1 MKRDQKLLLACK
13 LSLFLLLALTG
24 TALDASHEMFRV
36 TATGSEFTE
45 IEFDLTDYEFTT
57 QEHDG
62 ITYQRLYHPE
72 AGYIFTEGLPE
83 LPILTAMLM
92 IPDYGDV
99 SIEVLGIDKTSQES
113 DILLFPS
120 QGPDLV
126 ISEETGFLYDRE
138 FYKKDI
144 SYPAK
149 LVDIGS
155 PIIMRDFRAVSI
167 AIFPFSY
174 NPGKRE
180 LTIHHNV
187 KVRVSYNR
195 LQPGEN
201 ELNRR
206 SDRISRSF
214 ENIYRAAFLNYDQFR
229 NPDLEY
235 QARSIIV
242 IYHHSPLLEPTVN
255 QFVDWKRD
263 KGFEIT
269 ATNTSALG
277 SSYAIKN
284 YIQNAYDT
292 WENPPEYIIL
302 IGGGS
307 GSFSIPKFYEYSAD
321 GDHPYGLLE
330 GNDDISD
337 AFVGRFPIATSEQ
350 LVTIWN
356 KLRNYEKEPYLTN
369 TDWYEHALLVGD
381 ATTPSGISPSITMRF
396 VKELIEYYNENFQ
409 FTTHYTGSA
418 TTVINNAFNQGIS
431 FFPYRGYIGMSGWTA
446 NASSLNN
453 GLMLP
458 NCFFISCATLSFSNS
473 SNTESVVNMGTP
485 VTPKGAIAAI
495 GMTTGSTRTAFNN
508 AYVGSF
514 MYGIFAEN
522 IRTMGETLAR
532 GKLFLHQNWDIVH
545 PAKPPIHSQKASLM
559 GDPSADIWA
568 GLPKIMNVAYDESLP
583 IGANYIDI
591 TVTDDDSQPIENAWV
606 TIRQVDG
613 SNEVL
618 FETDYTDENG
628 HITHIFD
635 SGATGTVKVTVTKP
649 DYIPHLGTFS
659 FDGDPSV
666 ALDGIDINGE
676 TNAGNS
682 AGIDLTLKNYMS
694 STATNVSGTLSIDS
708 EFIEVTQAV
717 STYPDIPAAGTGDNV
732 TTYQVSFSPDTP
744 SGYRAYFD
752 LEISEGISNN
762 WLSRFVLIINN
773 GHLVVEDISFSVG
786 NVIEPAQNAEMYV
799 TLHNYGNLDVDDVY
813 GTLSGEAFG
822 FTILEPTAYF
832 GNIAAGENATN
843 SLENFEVAV
852 SGTVIPG
859 TVFNLEI
866 DLYNSDGFAQTVPF
880 NLSVGT
886 VTVDDP
892 LGPDSFGYICF
903 DDGDDT
909 YLEAPVYDWI
919 EIAPSLGGSGVNTG
933 LQSDHSNVQ
942 QVTTMDLPF
951 TFRFYDID
959 YDEISICANGWISFG
974 ITEQA
979 TFRNYRLPGPM
990 GPSPIVAAFWDNL
1003 SLASGAVY
1011 TYYDESSSI
1020 FVIQWQNAVNR
1031 VGSAEETFQII
1042 LYDPSV
1048 YLTPTGNGDIK
1059 IQYKVFN
1066 NMNNMTGPE
1075 WGNYCTVGL
1084 EDHTGTVGLE
1094 YTFGNQYPTAARPLG
1109 NETAILFTTGG
1120 IDYENAYIAID
1131 NFSIVGVDNNIPE
1144 FGDIIDISMTLI
1156 NLGGEIAQN
1165 VAAEITS
1172 NDQYI
1177 TILDDY
1183 AFFGTMG
1190 EEETITVNNAFTVEI
1205 ADNVPDMHRAQFIL
1219 TATADD
1225 NMTWTHTFNFYIQA
1239 PELDVLTPLIYDPA
1253 PGGNNNGVIDP
1264 GETLTLYLPIM
1275 NAGSASSPEIDFNI
1289 TTDTP
1294 LVTINSISNTEFL
1307 GLFAGDVL
1315 YPEINITV
1323 DETISV
1329 GTEIAFDYVLE
1340 TGNYIFSGEAYT
1352 NVGGLA
1358 TAQLG
1363 SGTATNSTTD
1373 GAPINIWYRSLRGQ
1387 MVYTADE
1394 LSAAGINNGGAITDF
1409 GFYVTSPPQYAL
1421 PNFIIRMKHTTAT
1434 NASSHD
1440 NGPFETVYFT
1450 NSYMP
1455 TAGDWDMIELD
1466 TPFLWNGED
1475 NILVDTAFAQVP
1487 SWNSSGQLRIYS
1499 VPNGYRFV
1507 RSDGSDQTNAT
1518 TTTTSSNKPQ
1528 AMIVLITSSGD
1539 TEVVRPEN
1547 LTAEY
1552 SNSQIHLEWNPPTLP
1567 DLRSEQRTRSA
1578 TAEMSRENN
1587 RDNRTLLGYNIYRN
1601 GNQINDE
1608 LIEVTEYYDP
1618 DVEPLTD
1625 YYYYV
1630 TALFTEGESQPSNIA
1645 YIQLANRVAT
1655 PEFTPPGGYYNTDLT
1670 VEITTDTED
1679 AVIYY
1684 TLDGSEPDES
1694 SILYELPIELTLGSD
1709 ITIKAK
1715 GYCDELLPS
1724 DTASADYF
1732 MTQIIPTPEISPEG
1746 GTYYEPLLIEIELP
1760 EDIWNIYYT
1769 TDGSIPN
1776 ETSEL
1781 YIEPFTINVSTTVR
1795 ARGFADDWIPSE
1807 TATTDYAILNPPQNL
1822 VLESSIDSIELSW
1835 EEPLTMS
1842 GENSLP
1848 DWYNSNEKNIPAE
1861 YSLKPTTV
1869 DHRNRSTRFSREIT
1883 SIRSRPERREIRLR
1897 ELIGYNVYRAIGDE
1911 SFSMLNDEPLTDTYY
1926 EDSDLAPG
1934 NYQYYVTAV
1943 YSEGE
1948 SNPSNTVNHTIEG
1961 VVANPEFSPEPGSYE
1976 VEVEVTLYCDTDDA
1990 IIYYTL
1996 DGNDP
2001 DENSTVYADPIYL
2014 DETTTIKAIAM
2025 LDGWISSEIVSG
2037 VYEIEPSS
2045 VEDETPEPLRTEL
2058 IGAYPNPFNPTT
2070 TLAFTLDTPQRVT
2083 LEIYNI
2089 AGRKVTVLLDSFTE
2103 SGRHNVFWDGLDSN
2117 GKQMGS
2123 GVYFY
2128 RMKTADYL
2136 DVKKMILLK

>member
-1 MKRDQKLLLACK
+1 MKRDLKPIMGYVLTIIMLLL
-13 LSLFLLLALTG
+13 LTV
-24 TALDASHEMFRV
+24 TALEASHEMFRV
-36 TATGSEFTE
+36 TDTGSEFTE
-45 IEFDLTDYEFTT
+45 IEFDLSDYEFRT
-57 QEHDG
+57 EDYEG
-62 ITYQRLYHPE
+62 VSYQRLYHPE
-72 AGYIFTEGLPE
+72 AGYIFDEGLPE
-83 LPILTAMLM
+83 IPILTAMLK
-92 IPDYGDV
+92 IPDHGDV

-113 DILLFPS
+113 DILIFPS
-120 QGPDLV
+120 QGPDLE
-126 ISEETGFLYDRE
+126 ISEEIGFLYDQG
-138 FYKKDI
+138 FYQKDV
-144 SYPAK
+144 SYPAR
-149 LVDIGS
+149 LVEIGT
-155 PIIMRDFRAVSI
+155 PIVMRDFRAVSI
-167 AIFPFSY
+167 AVFPFSY

-187 KVRVSYNR
+187 KLRVNYNR
-195 LQPGEN
+195 FQPGEN

-206 SDRISRSF
+206 SNTISRSF
-214 ENIYRAAFLNYDQFR
+214 ENLYRAAFLNYDQFR

-235 QARSIIV
+235 QARSILV

-263 KGFEIT
+263 KGFEIA
-269 ATNTSALG
+269 ATNTSTLG

-284 YIQNAYDT
+284 YIQNAYDN

-307 GSFSIPKFYEYSAD
+307 GSFSIPTFYQYSAD

-337 AFVGRFPIATSEQ
+337 AFVGRFPITSSEQ

-381 ATTPSGISPSITMRF
+381 TTTSSGISPGITMRF
-396 VKELIEYYNENFQ
+396 VKELIEHYNENFQ

-458 NCFFISCATLSFSNS
+458 NCFFISCGTLNFSYS
-473 SNTESVVNMGTP
+473 SNTTSIVTMGTP
-485 VTPKGAIAAI
+485 VTPKGAVAAI

-568 GLPKIMNVAYDESLP
+568 GLPRTMNVAYNESLP
-583 IGANYIDI
+583 VGANYIDI
-591 TVTDDDSQPIENAWV
+591 TVTDDDSQPIKDAWV
-606 TIRQVDG
+606 TIRQVAGDD
-613 SNEVL
+613 ELL

-628 HITHIFD
+628 QITHIFD
-635 SGATGTVKVTVTKP
+635 SGTTGTVKVTVTKP

-666 ALDGIDINGE
+666 ALYEIDISGE
-676 TNAGNS
+676 TNAGTS
-682 AGIDLTLKNYMS
+682 IELDFTLKNYLSVTAS
-694 STATNVSGTLSIDS
+694 SVSGTLSIDS
-708 EFIEVTQAV
+708 EFIEVTQAE
-717 STYPDIPAAGTGDNV
+717 SSYPDIPASGTAENN
-732 TTYQVSFSPDTP
+732 TTYQVSFSSDTP
-744 SGYRAYFD
+744 SSYKAYFD
-752 LEISEGISNN
+752 LEISEGVSNN
-762 WLSRFVLIINN
+762 WLSRFMLQVNN
-773 GHLVVEDISFSVG
+773 GHMVVEAVSFSVG
-786 NVIEPAQNAEMYV
+786 EIIEPAQNAEMYV
-799 TLHNYGNLDVDDVY
+799 TLHNYGDLDVDNVY
-813 GTLSGEAFG
+813 GTLSGENFG
-822 FTILEPTAYF
+822 LTILESEAYF
-832 GNIAAGENATN
+832 GSIAAGEDATN
-843 SLENFEVAV
+843 SLENFEISV

-859 TVFNLEI
+859 TIYNLEI
-866 DLYNSDGFAQTVPF
+866 ELYNNDGFSQSVPF
-880 NLSVGT
+880 NLPVGT
-886 VTVDDP
+886 VTIDDP

-903 DDGDDT
+903 DDGDAG
-909 YLEAPVYDWI
+909 YLEAPVYEWI
-919 EIAPSLGGSGVNTG
+919 EIAPSLGGSGTNTG
-933 LQSDHSNVQ
+933 LQSDHNNLQ
-942 QVTTMDLPF
+942 QVTTMPLPF

-974 ITEQA
+974 STEQA

-990 GPSPIVAAFWDNL
+990 GPSPMVAAFWDNL

-1011 TYYDESSSI
+1011 TYYDENSNI
-1020 FVIQWQNAVNR
+1020 FVIQWQNAINR

-1066 NMNNMTGPE
+1066 NLNNMTGPE
-1075 WGNYCTVGL
+1075 WGNYCSVGL
-1084 EDHTGTVGLE
+1084 EDHTGKVGLE

-1120 IDYENAYIAID
+1120 IDYENAYVAIE
-1131 NFSIVGVDNNIPE
+1131 NFNIVGSDNNIPE
-1144 FGDIIDISMTLI
+1144 FGDTVNIDMTLV
-1156 NLGGEIAQN
+1156 NLGGETAQN
-1165 VAAEITS
+1165 VSAEITS
-1172 NDQYI
+1172 SDQYI
-1177 TILDDY
+1177 TILEDY
-1183 AFFGTMG
+1183 AFFGTMD
-1190 EEETITVNNAFTVEI
+1190 EDETITVNNAFTVEI
-1205 ADNVPDMHRAQFIL
+1205 ADNIPDMHRAQFIL
-1219 TATADD
+1219 SVSADD
-1225 NMTWTHTFNFYIQA
+1225 NMNWTHTFNFYIQA
-1239 PELDVLTPLIYDPA
+1239 PELDVGTPLIYDPA

-1264 GETLTLYLPIM
+1264 GETLTLYLPII
-1275 NAGSASSPEIDFNI
+1275 NEGHANSPEINFSV
-1289 TTDTP
+1289 TTNTP

-1315 YPEINITV
+1315 YPEINISV
-1323 DETISV
+1323 DENINV
-1329 GTEIAFDYVLE
+1329 GTEIVLSYTLE
-1340 TGNYIFSGEAYT
+1340 TGNYLFTGEAYT
-1352 NVGGLA
+1352 NVGGIA

-1363 SGTATNSTTD
+1363 SGTATNSSTD

-1394 LSAAGINNGGAITDF
+1394 LNAAGINNGGAITEF

-1440 NGPFETVYFT
+1440 NGPFETVSFT

-1487 SWNSSGQLRIYS
+1487 SYNSSGQLRIYN
-1499 VPNGYRFV
+1499 VPNGYRYV
-1507 RSDGSDQTNAT
+1507 RSDGSDQTNST

-1547 LTAEY
+1547 LTAGY
-1552 SNSQIHLEWNPPTLP
+1552 ANSQIHLEWDPPTLP

-1578 TAEMSRENN
+1578 SSRLSSDRSRE
-1587 RDNRTLLGYNIYRN
+1587 NRTLLGYNIYRN
-1601 GNQINDE
+1601 GNQINEE
-1608 LIEVTEYYDP
+1608 LVEVTEFFDP
-1618 DVEPLTD
+1618 SVEPLTD

-1655 PEFTPPGGYYNTDLT
+1655 PEFTPPGGYYNTDLSI
-1670 VEITTDTED
+1670 EITTTTEN
-1679 AVIYY
+1679 AIIYY

-1694 SILYELPIELTLGSD
+1694 SLLYDLPVELDLGSNV
-1709 ITIKAK
+1709 TLKAR

-1724 DTASADYF
+1724 DIATAEYF
-1732 MTQIIPTPEISPEG
+1732 LTQTIPTPEISPVG
-1746 GTYYEPLLIEIELP
+1746 GVYLEPITVEISLP
-1760 EDIWNIYYT
+1760 QDIWSIYYT
-1769 TDGSIPN
+1769 TDGSIPD
-1776 ETSEL
+1776 ETSQL
-1781 YIEPFTINVSTTVR
+1781 YIEPLNLNVSTTIR
-1795 ARGFADDWIPSE
+1795 ARGFATDWIPSD
-1807 TATTDYAILNPPQNL
+1807 TATADYAILNPPQNL
-1822 VLESSIDSIELSW
+1822 VLDSGPDYIELSW
-1835 EEPLTMS
+1835 EEPLTERGS
-1842 GENSLP
+1842 SSNS
-1848 DWYNSNEKNIPAE
+1848 DNYTSDEKTIQAE
-1861 YSLKPTTV
+1861 YWHKPATV
-1869 DHRNRSTRFSREIT
+1869 NHGNRSTRTSRELAAST
-1883 SIRSRPERREIRLR
+1883 TRPERREIRLR

-1911 SFSMLNDEPLTDTYY
+1911 SFSIINDEPLTETFY
-1926 EDSDLAPG
+1926 EDLDLEPG
-1934 NYQYYVTAV
+1934 SYQYYITAI
-1943 YSEGE
+1943 YTEGE

-1961 VVANPEFSPEPGSYE
+1961 VVANPEFSPEPGTYE
-1976 VEVEVTLYCDTDDA
+1976 VEVEVTITCDTEDA
-1990 IIYYTL
+1990 LIYYTL

-2001 DENSTVYADPIYL
+2001 DGNSEIYSDPVYL
-2014 DETTTIKAIAM
+2014 DETTTVKAIAM
-2025 LDGWISSEIVSG
+2025 LDGWISSEIVTG

-2045 VEDETPEPLRTEL
+2045 VEDETLEPLRTEL
-2058 IGAYPNPFNPTT
+2058 LPAYPNPFNPTT
-2070 TLAFTLDTPQRVT
+2070 TLTFTLDEPQKVT

-2089 AGRKVTVLLDSFTE
+2089 GGRKIITLLNQFIE
-2103 SGRHNVFWDGLDSN
+2103 SGKHNVLWHGIDSD
-2117 GKQMGS
+2117 GKQVGS

-2128 RMKTADYL
+2128 RMKTAEYQNI
-2136 DVKKMILLK
+2136 KKMILLK